1 MHVDIDLDSP
11 EALEAFAAFAKKMAQ
26 VRRIEE
32 GRARDNMAEMISRMK
47 GGEHPADVLNL
58 VRDDD

>member
-1 MHVDIDLDSP
+1 MHVDLDLDSP
-11 EALEAFAAFAKKMAQ
+11 EALEAFAAFAKKMAE

-32 GRARDNMAEMISRMK
+32 SRARDNMAEMISRMK
-47 GGEHPADVLNL
+47 GGENPADVLNL